1 MSNLTLSIDD
11 QLIKRA
17 RIKAIEEGTSLS
29 AKVRELLTQYV
40 QSSTP
45 PVPLT
50 VPVLPVFVGSGGL
63 QPGID
68 PSSNKSMLNALDAGN
83 TPVTGNA
90 T

>member
-40 QSSTP
+40 QGTRPASQ
-45 PVPLT
+45 PV
-50 VPVLPVFVGSGGL
+50 VQALPVYMGQGGMN
-63 QPGID
+63 PGID
-68 PSSNKSMLNALDAGN
+68 PTSNKSMLNVADDTAI
-83 TPVTGNA
+83 TRTGWPE
-90 T
+90 